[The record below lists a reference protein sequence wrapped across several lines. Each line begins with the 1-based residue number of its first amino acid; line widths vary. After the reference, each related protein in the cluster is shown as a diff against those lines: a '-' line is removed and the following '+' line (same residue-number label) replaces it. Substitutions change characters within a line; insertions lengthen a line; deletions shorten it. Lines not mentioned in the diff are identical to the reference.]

1 MTPNNGNIPYFF
13 HIIPV
18 FRIPSIPKTD
28 QYLGSME
35 QKWIPNTDLICRY
48 AVCSIHLQLN
58 DPNIEINPCCVSK
71 ILKMTSMDLGNQC
84 FKTCSWIPL
93 TMVKPLLL
101 NSALLEIRIPAQL
114 LIVHMQVHYW
124 KKNSKY
130 TYCLRNPLT
139 FADSAYFL
147 WNLLTVAESR
157 TTCYIWNPQ
166 QNKSADKIYVTG

>member
-1 MTPNNGNIPYFF
+1 MTPNNGYIPYLF

-18 FRIPSIPKTD
+18 FRIPSIPNTD

-48 AVCSIHLQLN
+48 AVCSIHSQLN
-58 DPNIEINPCCVSK
+58 DPNIEVNPCCVSK

-114 LIVHMQVHYW
+114 LIVHMQVHY
-124 KKNSKY
+124 
-130 TYCLRNPLT
+130 
-139 FADSAYFL
+139 
-147 WNLLTVAESR
+147 
-157 TTCYIWNPQ
+157 
-166 QNKSADKIYVTG
+166 